1 MNISKLRKS
10 HPKLLS
16 YLIEHGYST
25 QYIRGIK
32 KTLNLLFENENR
44 FQTYAE
50 FYTNCIS
57 QEGLCSGKRSLKF
70 SRIMTRTI
78 QGFDEYGHY
87 PNKIP
92 FGPTLNR
99 KCGYTQLNDVF
110 RTVVDN
116 YKLAA
121 SKTEKRQRTIHAEAN
136 NCAAFLF
143 FMQEQGA
150 NSLSEITESQILS
163 FFHDGKCLIR
173 SKSYKDNVK
182 AVLKTNKGFESWE
195 ECDRIMKS
203 LPKIRKGRK
212 NFHFLDD
219 QEIAKIKSGLVNDGN
234 EKLTLRDKAIISI
247 AMYTGMR
254 GSDIS
259 KMCVSDI
266 DWRRD
271 KISLTQSKTGAP
283 LTLPLRAVVGNAI
296 FDYIKRERINEE
308 TINNLFVNTHCPDK
322 TLETGSIGAIA
333 TRFLAKLNIR
343 TNGGERGVRI
353 FRHYIASRLLKNGA
367 QVRII
372 SDILGHLS
380 PESINP
386 YIDTDLEHLRECGLS
401 IEMFP
406 LGKEVLP

>member
-1 MNISKLRKS
+1 MNIIQLKKS
-10 HPKLLS
+10 HPKLLN
-16 YLIEHGYST
+16 YLIQHGYST
-25 QYIRGIK
+25 QYIRGITN
-32 KTLNLLFENENR
+32 TLNLLFENENR

-57 QEGLCSGKRSLKF
+57 KEGLYSGKRSLKF
-70 SRIMTRTI
+70 SRIMMRTI
-78 QGFDEYGHY
+78 QGFDEFGHY
-87 PNKIP
+87 PDKIT
-92 FGPTLNR
+92 FGPTLYR
-99 KCGYTQLNDVF
+99 KCGYTQLNDDF

-121 SKTEKRQRTIHAEAN
+121 AKTEKRPQTIQSEAL

-143 FMQEQGA
+143 AMQEQGA
-150 NSLSEITESQILS
+150 NKLSEITESRILS
-163 FFHDGKCLIR
+163 FFHNGKCLIR
-173 SKSYKDNVK
+173 SRSYRVNIN
-182 AVLKTNKGFESWE
+182 AVLKANKGFESWE
-195 ECDRIMKS
+195 ECDRIMRS
-203 LPKIRKGRK
+203 LPEIKKGRK
-212 NFHFLDD
+212 NFQFLEDN
-219 QEIAKIKSGLVNDGN
+219 EIAKIKNGLADDGN
-234 EKLTLRDKAIISI
+234 EKITLRDKAIISL

-254 GSDIS
+254 GSDIA

-271 KISLTQSKTGAP
+271 KITLTQSKTGAP
-283 LTLPLRAVVGNAI
+283 LTLPLRAVIGNAI
-296 FDYIKRERINEE
+296 FDYIKHERINKEA
-308 TINNLFVNTHCPDK
+308 INNLFVNTHCPDK
-322 TLETGSIGAIA
+322 TLEIRSIGVIA

-343 TNGGERGVRI
+343 TSGGERGVRI
-353 FRHYIASRLLKNGA
+353 FRHYIASKLLENGA

-386 YIDTDLEHLRECGLS
+386 YIDADLEHLRECGLS

>member
-1 MNISKLRKS
+1 M
-10 HPKLLS
+10 LLN
-16 YLIEHGYST
+16 YLVQHGYST
-25 QYIRGIK
+25 QYIRGIT
-32 KTLNLLFENENR
+32 KTLNLLFEHEDR

-50 FYTNCIS
+50 FYANCIS
-57 QEGLCSGKRSLKF
+57 EGLYSSNRSLRF
-70 SRIMTRTI
+70 SRIMMHAI
-78 QGFDEYGHY
+78 QGFDEFGHY
-87 PNKIP
+87 PNRLP
-92 FGPTLNR
+92 FGPTLHR
-99 KCGYTQLNDVF
+99 KCGYTQLNGDF

-121 SKTEKRQRTIHAEAN
+121 SKTEKRPQTIHAEAL

-143 FMQEQGA
+143 AMQEQGA
-150 NSLSEITESQILS
+150 NKLSGITESQILS

-173 SKSYKDNVK
+173 SKSYRDNIK
-182 AVLKTNKGFESWE
+182 AVLKANKGFESWE
-195 ECDRIMKS
+195 ECGRIMGS
-203 LPKIRKGRK
+203 LPEIRKGRK
-212 NFHFLDD
+212 NFQFLDD
-219 QEIAKIKSGLVNDGN
+219 HEIAKIKSGLSDDGN
-234 EKLTLRDKAIISI
+234 EKLTLRDKAIISV

-254 GSDIS
+254 GSDIAR
-259 KMCVSDI
+259 MCVSDI

-271 KISLTQSKTGAP
+271 KITLTQSKTGAP

-296 FDYIKRERINEE
+296 FDYIKHERINKE
-308 TINNLFVNTHCPDK
+308 TVSNLFINTHCPDK
-322 TLETGSIGAIA
+322 MLEISSIGKIAI
-333 TRFLAKLNIR
+333 RFLAKLNIR

-353 FRHYIASRLLKNGA
+353 FRHYIASKLLENGA

-386 YIDTDLEHLRECGLS
+386 YIDADLKHLRECGLS

>member
-1 MNISKLRKS
+1 MNITLLKKS
-10 HPKLLS
+10 HPKLLN
-16 YLIEHGYST
+16 YLIQHGYST
-25 QYIRGIK
+25 QYIRGIT

-50 FYTNCIS
+50 FYANCIS
-57 QEGLCSGKRSLKF
+57 EGLYSSNRSLRF
-70 SRIMTRTI
+70 SRIMMHAI
-78 QGFDEYGHY
+78 QGFDEFEHY

-92 FGPTLNR
+92 FGPTLYR
-99 KCGYTQLNDVF
+99 KCGYTQLNDDF

-121 SKTEKRQRTIHAEAN
+121 AKTEKRPQTIQSEAL

-143 FMQEQGA
+143 AMQKLGA
-150 NSLSEITESQILS
+150 NKLSEITESQIRS
-163 FFHDGKCLIR
+163 FFHNGKCLIR
-173 SKSYKDNVK
+173 SRSYRDNIN
-182 AVLKTNKGFESWE
+182 AVLKANKGFESWE
-195 ECDRIMKS
+195 ECDRIMGS
-203 LPKIRKGRK
+203 LPEIKKGRK
-212 NFHFLDD
+212 NFQFLEDN
-219 QEIAKIKSGLVNDGN
+219 EVAKINNGLADDGN
-234 EKLTLRDKAIISI
+234 DKLTLRDKAIISV

-254 GSDIS
+254 GSDIAR
-259 KMCVSDI
+259 MCVSDI

-271 KISLTQSKTGAP
+271 KITLTQSKTGAP

-296 FDYIKRERINEE
+296 FDYIKHERINKE
-308 TINNLFVNTHCPDK
+308 TISNLFVNTHCPDK
-322 TLETGSIGAIA
+322 MLEIRSVGCIA

-343 TNGGERGVRI
+343 VNGGERGVRI
-353 FRHYIASRLLKNGA
+353 FRHYIASKLLQNGA

-380 PESINP
+380 PKSINP

-406 LGKEVLP
+406 LEKEVLP

>member
-1 MNISKLRKS
+1 MNIAQLRKS
-10 HPKLLS
+10 HPKLLN
-16 YLIEHGYST
+16 YLIQHGYST
-25 QYIRGIK
+25 QYIRGIT
-32 KTLNLLFENENR
+32 KTLNFLLENENR

-50 FYTNCIS
+50 FYINCIS
-57 QEGLCSGKRSLKF
+57 KEGLYSSNRSLKF

-78 QGFDEYGHY
+78 QGFDEFGHY

-92 FGPTLNR
+92 FGPTHCR
-99 KCGYTQLNDVF
+99 KCGYTKLNDDF

-121 SKTEKRQRTIHAEAN
+121 SKTEKRPLTIHAEAL

-143 FMQEQGA
+143 AMQEQGA
-150 NSLSEITESQILS
+150 NKLSEITEYQILS
-163 FFHDGKCLIR
+163 FFHDGKRMIR
-173 SKSYKDNVK
+173 SRSYRCNIK
-182 AVLKTNKGFESWE
+182 AVLMANKGFESWE
-195 ECDRIMKS
+195 ECDRIMGS
-203 LPKIRKGRK
+203 LPEIKKGRK
-212 NFHFLDD
+212 NFQFLEDN
-219 QEIAKIKSGLVNDGN
+219 EIEKIKNGLADDGN
-234 EKLTLRDKAIISI
+234 EKLTLRDKAIISV

-254 GSDIS
+254 GSDIAN
-259 KMCVSDI
+259 MCVSDI

-271 KISLTQSKTGAP
+271 KITLTQSKTGAP

-296 FDYIKRERINEE
+296 FDYIKHERINKE
-308 TINNLFVNTHCPDK
+308 TINNLFVNTHCPGK
-322 TLETGSIGAIA
+322 MLEIRSIGAIT

-343 TNGGERGVRI
+343 TSGGERGVRI
-353 FRHYIASRLLKNGA
+353 FRHYIASKLLENGA

-386 YIDTDLEHLRECGLS
+386 YIDADLKHLRECGLS

>member
-16 YLIEHGYST
+16 YLIQHGYST

-44 FQTYAE
+44 LHTYAE

-57 QEGLCSGKRSLKF
+57 AEGRCPGKRSLRF
-70 SRIMTRTI
+70 SRIMMRTI
-78 QGFDEYGHY
+78 QGFDEFGHY

-92 FGPTLNR
+92 FEPTLNR
-99 KCGYTQLNDVF
+99 KCGYTQLNDNF

-143 FMQEQGA
+143 FMQELGA
-150 NSLSEITESQILS
+150 NSLPEITESEILS
-163 FFHDGKCLIR
+163 FFHDGKCMIR

-182 AVLKTNKGFESWE
+182 AVLKANKGFKSWE
-195 ECDRIMKS
+195 ECDRIIKS
-203 LPKIRKGRK
+203 LPKIRKGRR
-212 NFHFLDD
+212 NFQFLDD
-219 QEIAKIKSGLVNDGN
+219 QEIAKIKRGLIDNGN
-234 EKLTLRDKAIISI
+234 ENLTLRDKAIISI
-247 AMYTGMR
+247 AVYTGMR
-254 GSDIS
+254 GSDIAT
-259 KMCVSDI
+259 MNVSDI
-266 DWRRD
+266 DWRSD
-271 KISLTQSKTGAP
+271 KITLTQSKTGAP

-296 FDYIKRERINEE
+296 FDYIKHERINKE

-322 TLETGSIGAIA
+322 TLESRSIGTIA
-333 TRFLAKLNIR
+333 TRFLARLNIR

-401 IEMFP
+401 IEKYP
-406 LGKEVLP
+406 VGKEVLP

>member
-1 MNISKLRKS
+1 MNITLLKKS
-10 HPKLLS
+10 HPKLLN
-16 YLIEHGYST
+16 YLIQHGYST
-25 QYIRGIK
+25 QYIRGIT

-50 FYTNCIS
+50 FYANCIS
-57 QEGLCSGKRSLKF
+57 EGLYLSKRSLKF

-78 QGFDEYGHY
+78 QGFDEFGHY
-87 PNKIP
+87 PNKIV
-92 FGPTLNR
+92 FGPTLCR
-99 KCGYTQLNDVF
+99 KCGYTQLNDDF

-121 SKTEKRQRTIHAEAN
+121 AKTEKRPQTIQSEAL

-143 FMQEQGA
+143 AMQEQGA
-150 NSLSEITESQILS
+150 NKLSEITESQILS
-163 FFHDGKCLIR
+163 FFHDGKRLIKSR
-173 SKSYKDNVK
+173 SYRANIN
-182 AVLKTNKGFESWE
+182 AVLKANKGFESWE
-195 ECDRIMKS
+195 ECDHIMRS
-203 LPKIRKGRK
+203 LPEIKKGRK
-212 NFHFLDD
+212 NFQFLEDN
-219 QEIAKIKSGLVNDGN
+219 EIAKIKNGLADDGN
-234 EKLTLRDKAIISI
+234 EKITLRDKAIISI

-254 GSDIS
+254 GSDIA
-259 KMCVSDI
+259 KMCVYDI

-271 KISLTQSKTGAP
+271 KITLTQSKTGAP

-296 FDYIKRERINEE
+296 FDYIKHERINKE
-308 TINNLFVNTHCPDK
+308 TINNLFVNNHCPGK
-322 TLETGSIGAIA
+322 TLAIGSIGAIA

-353 FRHYIASRLLKNGA
+353 FRHYVASKLLENGA

-386 YIDTDLEHLRECGLS
+386 YIDADLEHLRECGLS

>member
-1 MNISKLRKS
+1 MNIIQLRQS
-10 HPKLLS
+10 HPKLLN
-16 YLIEHGYST
+16 YLIQHGYST
-25 QYIRGIK
+25 QYIRGIT

-50 FYTNCIS
+50 FYANCIS
-57 QEGLCSGKRSLKF
+57 EGLYLSKRSLKF

-78 QGFDEYGHY
+78 QGFDEFGHY
-87 PNKIP
+87 PNKIV
-92 FGPTLNR
+92 FGPTLCR
-99 KCGYTQLNDVF
+99 KCGYTQLNDDF

-121 SKTEKRQRTIHAEAN
+121 SKTEKRPQTIQAEAL

-143 FMQEQGA
+143 VMQKLGA
-150 NSLSEITESQILS
+150 NKLSEITESQILS
-163 FFHDGKCLIR
+163 FFHDGKRLIKSR
-173 SKSYKDNVK
+173 SYRANIK
-182 AVLKTNKGFESWE
+182 AVLKANKGFESWA
-195 ECDRIMKS
+195 ECNRIMRS
-203 LPKIRKGRK
+203 LPEIKKGRK
-212 NFHFLDD
+212 NFQFLEDN
-219 QEIAKIKSGLVNDGN
+219 EIAKIKNGLADDGN
-234 EKLTLRDKAIISI
+234 EKITLRDKAIISI

-254 GSDIS
+254 GSDIA
-259 KMCVSDI
+259 KMCVYDI
-266 DWRRD
+266 DWHRD
-271 KISLTQSKTGAP
+271 KRTLTQSKTGAP

-296 FDYIKRERINEE
+296 FDYIKHERINKE
-308 TINNLFVNTHCPDK
+308 TINNLFVNNHCPGK
-322 TLETGSIGAIA
+322 TLAIGSIGAIA

-353 FRHYIASRLLKNGA
+353 FRHYVASKLLENGA

-386 YIDTDLEHLRECGLS
+386 YIDADLEHLRECGLS

>member
-10 HPKLLS
+10 HPKLLN
-16 YLIEHGYST
+16 YLIQHGYST

-32 KTLNLLFENENR
+32 KTLNLLYENENR

-78 QGFDEYGHY
+78 QGFDEFGHY
-87 PNKIP
+87 PNKIT

-99 KCGYTQLNDVF
+99 KCGYTQLNDDF
-110 RTVVDN
+110 RTVIDN

-121 SKTEKRQRTIHAEAN
+121 SKTEKRQKTIQSEAN

-143 FMQEQGA
+143 FMQEQGV

-163 FFHDGKCLIR
+163 FFHDGKCLVR

-182 AVLKTNKGFESWE
+182 AVIKANKGFESWE

-212 NFHFLDD
+212 NFQFLDD
-219 QEIAKIKSGLVNDGN
+219 QEIAKIKSGLANDGN

-254 GSDIS
+254 GSDIA

-271 KISLTQSKTGAP
+271 KITLTQSKTGAP

-296 FDYIKRERINEE
+296 FDYIKHERINKEK
-308 TINNLFVNTHCPDK
+308 INNLFVNTHCPDK
-322 TLETGSIGAIA
+322 TLEIRSIGAIA

>member
-1 MNISKLRKS
+1 M
-10 HPKLLS
+10 LLN
-16 YLIEHGYST
+16 YLIQHGYST
-25 QYIRGIK
+25 QYIRGIT

-57 QEGLCSGKRSLKF
+57 QEGLYSGKRPLKF

-78 QGFDEYGHY
+78 QGFDEFGHY

-92 FGPTLNR
+92 FGPTHCR
-99 KCGYTQLNDVF
+99 KCGYTQLYDDDF

-121 SKTEKRQRTIHAEAN
+121 SKTEKRPQTIHAEAL

-143 FMQEQGA
+143 AMQEQGA
-150 NSLSEITESQILS
+150 NKLSEITESRILS

-173 SKSYKDNVK
+173 SKSYRDNIK
-182 AVLKTNKGFESWE
+182 AVLKANKGFESWE
-195 ECDRIMKS
+195 ECGRIMGS
-203 LPKIRKGRK
+203 LPEIKKGRK
-212 NFHFLDD
+212 NFQFLEDN
-219 QEIAKIKSGLVNDGN
+219 EIAKIKSGLSDGDN
-234 EKLTLRDKAIISI
+234 EKLTLRDKAIISV

-254 GSDIS
+254 GSDIAR
-259 KMCVSDI
+259 MCVSDI

-271 KISLTQSKTGAP
+271 KITLIQSKTGVP

-296 FDYIKRERINEE
+296 FDYIKHERINKEA
-308 TINNLFVNTHCPDK
+308 INNLFVNTLCPDK
-322 TLETGSIGAIA
+322 TLEIRSVGCIA

-343 TNGGERGVRI
+343 TGGGERGVRI
-353 FRHYIASRLLKNGA
+353 FRHYIASKLLQNGT

-386 YIDTDLEHLRECGLS
+386 YIDADLEHLRECGLS